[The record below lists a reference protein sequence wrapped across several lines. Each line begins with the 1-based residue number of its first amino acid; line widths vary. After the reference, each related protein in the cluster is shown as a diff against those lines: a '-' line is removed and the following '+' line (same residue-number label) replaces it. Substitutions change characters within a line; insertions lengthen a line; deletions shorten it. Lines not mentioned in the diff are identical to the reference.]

1 MPTFRE
7 NSSDGDTLNE
17 IPTLSGMK
25 FGAPLP
31 QAIVMSLWAWAKVEW
46 RAVCAERCTY
56 GSGRGS
62 ADALPTPQYLCGEEF
77 FQHELPF
84 DRSSMTRWR
93 QRMGE
98 ERIAVLLQE
107 SLAVAVKTGAM
118 KPQDTRRVIVDT
130 TVQPKNVM
138 FPTDAK
144 LIHRARERLV
154 RLARKTGLDLRQSYV
169 RVGKLALIKHQ
180 RYAHAKQFKRAGKA
194 LRKLKTY
201 LGRTIRDIQRQIV
214 GDAELDAVLKWPL
227 Y

>member
-1 MPTFRE
+1 MGKPRERRETGEQDLFRARLDQILNMKHE
-7 NSSDGDTLNE
+7 LVRLTQVIDWSVLEERFGAVYSDG
-17 IPTLSGMK
+17 PGMP
-25 FGAPLP
+25 PLP
-31 QAIVMSLWAWAKVEW
+31 TQLMAGLAILKHTFDLSDEAL
-46 RAVCAERCTY
+46 CERWIENPY
-56 GSGRGS
+56 F
-62 ADALPTPQYLCGEEF
+62 QYLCGEEF

-98 ERIAVLLQE
+98 ERIATLLQE

-118 KPQDTRRVIVDT
+118 KAQDTRRVIVDT

-154 RLARKTGLDLRQSYV
+154 RLAKRVGLDLRQSYV

-180 RYAHAKQFKRAGKA
+180 RYAHAKQLEWPPFH
-194 LRKLKTY
+194 
-201 LGRTIRDIQRQIV
+201 RTGGGWV
-214 GDAELDAVLKWPL
+214 
-227 Y
+227 